1 MTIIFP
7 EKQRDYLK
15 LTSAIKNFQKKV
27 YKFDFGRPP
36 VTDLRNETIIRTGIT
51 CKKIPW

>member
-15 LTSAIKNFQKKV
+15 LTSAIKNFPKK
-27 YKFDFGRPP
+27 G
-36 VTDLRNETIIRTGIT
+36 LQI
-51 CKKIPW
+51 